1 MSLLRPHFYP
11 SSLPR
16 SSVFRGTVDGL
27 ALDIL
32 THSAADHTS
41 FEFTGDAVVELE
53 IPGLAG
59 ASVVVRPLRLKTDVR
74 IEGERAIFIISGA
87 QNLQVEVNG
96 KPLLYIYALPPAPA
110 TPVGPGV
117 RVFEAGKVHDAGL
130 ILLGQNETCW
140 IEAGAVVRGSI
151 RAERVSGVRI
161 GGYGILDGGYWL
173 ERENR
178 RRKAL
183 VLDHCSDASIETIL
197 MVSPCHWMVV
207 LGACEDVTVTGVR
220 QIANDMSSDGIDI
233 AGSKRIRVT
242 GCCLHNGDDNI
253 AIKAIGNTSGEDERV
268 PLGFPDEHWKGTV
281 EDVVVSGCSFFNIHG
296 GSAMEIGY
304 ETSTDHIRNIRFED
318 IDVLAVHEFGA
329 VFGIHNGD
337 RAMVENV
344 VWDNIRV
351 EHHFDT
357 LIDFRVLHSRW
368 NVDAKRGGVRN
379 ITLRNIKAVQSPYNG
394 GYTVSIISGFN
405 AAHPV
410 TDVTFENFELGG
422 RLILN
427 ADDLDLVT
435 RNAHG
440 ITFLKSEAPVAARA
454 ATVSAAVAVG

>member
-1 MSLLRPHFYP
+1 
-11 SSLPR
+11 
-16 SSVFRGTVDGL
+16 
-27 ALDIL
+27 
-32 THSAADHTS
+32 
-41 FEFTGDAVVELE
+41 
-53 IPGLAG
+53 
-59 ASVVVRPLRLKTDVR
+59 
-74 IEGERAIFIISGA
+74 
-87 QNLQVEVNG
+87 
-96 KPLLYIYALPPAPA
+96 
-110 TPVGPGV
+110 
-117 RVFEAGKVHDAGL
+117 
-130 ILLGQNETCW
+130 
-140 IEAGAVVRGSI
+140 
-151 RAERVSGVRI
+151 
-161 GGYGILDGGYWL
+161 
-173 ERENR
+173 
-178 RRKAL
+178 
-183 VLDHCSDASIETIL
+183 
-197 MVSPCHWMVV
+197 
-207 LGACEDVTVTGVR
+207 
-220 QIANDMSSDGIDI
+220 
-233 AGSKRIRVT
+233 
-242 GCCLHNGDDNI
+242 
-253 AIKAIGNTSGEDERV
+253 
-268 PLGFPDEHWKGTV
+268 
-281 EDVVVSGCSFFNIHG
+281 
-296 GSAMEIGY
+296 MEIGY

-379 ITLRNIKAVQSPYNG
+379 ITLRNIKAVQSPFNA

-454 ATVSAAVAVG
+454 ATVSAAVAVS